1 MNEEI
6 KKIKIEIAPILKK
19 HQVKKA
25 SVFGSYA
32 RGENTKNSDIDML
45 VELKRDKTMIDL
57 INLEMDIEKK
67 TKRKIDLITFKSI
80 NPLIKKNIL
89 KDEVKIYG

>member
-1 MNEEI
+1 MNKEI
-6 KKIKIEIAPILKK
+6 KKIKSEIVPILKK

-25 SVFGSYA
+25 SVFGSCA
-32 RGENTKNSDIDML
+32 RGENSKNSDIDIL
-45 VELKRDKTMIDL
+45 VELKKGKTMIDL
-57 INLEMDIEKK
+57 INLEMDIKKK

-89 KDEVKIYG
+89 RDEVKIYG

>member
-1 MNEEI
+1 MNKEI
-6 KKIKIEIAPILKK
+6 KKIKLEIAPILKK
-19 HQVKKA
+19 HQVKRA

-32 RGENTKNSDIDML
+32 RGENNKNSDIDIL
-45 VELKRDKTMIDL
+45 VELERGKTMIDL

-67 TKRKIDLITFKSI
+67 TNRKIDLITFKSI

-89 KDEVKIYG
+89 RDEVKIYG

>member
-1 MNEEI
+1 MNKEI
-6 KKIKIEIAPILKK
+6 KKIKLEIAPILKK
-19 HQVKKA
+19 HQVKRA

-32 RGENTKNSDIDML
+32 RGENNKNSDIDIL
-45 VELKRDKTMIDL
+45 VELERGKTMIDL

-89 KDEVKIYG
+89 RDEVKIYG

>member
-1 MNEEI
+1 MNKEI
-6 KKIKIEIAPILKK
+6 KKIKLEIAPILKK
-19 HQVKKA
+19 HQVKRA

-32 RGENTKNSDIDML
+32 RGENNKNSDIDIL
-45 VELKRDKTMIDL
+45 VELERGKTMIDL

-80 NPLIKKNIL
+80 NPLITNFIFIL
-89 KDEVKIYG
+89 KIKFIN